1 MVQHLLV
8 SVYFAVILFVVFLLQ
23 VLTLIV
29 LIDRALLLL
38 LLFVTGLFTDTS
50 DRSVFLL
57 FVVPRGRLSRLMSV
71 SNSR

>member
-23 VLTLIV
+23 VLILIV